1 MNICC
6 NQSLDPKYLNLEI
19 TEDEAMEDINL
30 IIKVLLELKSKGIKI
45 SIDDF
50 GTGYS
55 SLSWLSKL
63 PIDTIKIDR
72 SLIINLDNNSKNIAI
87 IKAILAVADSLD
99 IKVIAEGIETE
110 TEFLTLKELGCQ
122 SIQGYLVGKPMMASD
137 FHKKFII

>member
-1 MNICC
+1 M
-6 NQSLDPKYLNLEI
+6 
-19 TEDEAMEDINL
+19 
-30 IIKVLLELKSKGIKI
+30 GIKI
-45 SIDDF
+45 SMDDF

-87 IKAILAVADSLD
+87 IKSIIAVANSLN

-110 TEFLTLKELGCQ
+110 TEFATLKELGCDY
-122 SIQGYLVGKPMMASD
+122 IQGYLIGKPMTASEFQHD
-137 FHKKFII
+137 FIK